1 MDRIIAL
8 PNQLICSKTDLKQ
21 FSGIFPEIGYY
32 WLVNE
37 NRLLLWS
44 YMSEQ
49 YLSVPNDF
57 NQEITHVHLAKVVNN
72 VFDDSV
78 SVSLHLHSKTKY
90 ILIITTRIEVV
101 AYPLSYDARSGVCF
115 MSSVSISYL
124 SVVLLFDN
132 QQTI

>member
-57 NQEITHVHLAKVVNN
+57 NQEITHVHLAKVVNS

-78 SVSLHLHSKTKY
+78 SVSLHLHS
-90 ILIITTRIEVV
+90 
-101 AYPLSYDARSGVCF
+101 
-115 MSSVSISYL
+115 
-124 SVVLLFDN
+124 
-132 QQTI
+132 